1 MRVLLHSATCPLST
15 SVRAS
20 DLPSSVLWPTV
31 HSLLVADHDLRGG
44 VRQPRPLR
52 DTRLAQPLHLQDAE
66 EERRAAAQNLHQNPQ
81 RVSEEKTIIQIPIS
95 RAFSNTR
102 NMYH

>member
-1 MRVLLHSATCPLST
+1 MWVVEIHLRVLLLST
-15 SVRAS
+15 SVCAS

-31 HSLLVADHDLRGG
+31 HSLLIADHDLRGG

-52 DTRLAQPLHLQDAE
+52 DARHAQPLHLQDAE

-81 RVSEEKTIIQIPIS
+81 RVRRKQ
-95 RAFSNTR
+95 
-102 NMYH
+102 